1 MKSRLFRS
9 IARGF
14 SRLPVAAL
22 AAIMFLTVPVASN
35 AQDTTSAIRG
45 KIVDPTG
52 APVGGAS
59 VVVEDTRSGVTRTLT
74 SDNDGLFRASRLLP
88 GGPYLVTVNGTKS
101 VEVPSI
107 SVGDT
112 YNLTLNLQEE
122 AAIEEIVTIG
132 QTAELV
138 EVASGPSATFN
149 LADIENAV
157 SFSRDISDVYGIDPR
172 LMIDNDEDGFGVN
185 CAGKHP
191 RFNNV
196 TLDGVSQ
203 TDRFGLNENG
213 YSTAVGMPFPYDAI
227 EQIAVEL
234 APFDV
239 TYGSFSACN
248 INAVTKSGTNEWEAK
263 VFYEY
268 SDNDFRGTTVA
279 DDPNDYSRPSYDRTI
294 IGFNAGGPII
304 KDRLFFHVSYEETED
319 PRFLARGFAG
329 SGNGE
334 ERSWLSEADYNRIVS
349 IAQNVYGYD
358 PGGMPSDGSQESE
371 KYLVR
376 LDWNINDR
384 HNAALIYNYFDGFQD
399 RDSDGDS
406 NEFEFS
412 NHFYTKGAESETA
425 TFRLT
430 SDWSDRLSTELF
442 YSTNTMD
449 DSQITVGPKD
459 FADMQISVGGRTG
472 TVYLGADDSRQA
484 NSLAT
489 ESDYLKLS
497 ADLFLGNQIIT
508 AGYEREDL
516 EIFNIF
522 VQHSRGGEYDYFDN
536 STDNPAACDAL
547 TAQQRFDGVQVD
559 DGTGT
564 LVACSASGIDL
575 FELGRP
581 SRIYYGSGGGSN
593 NANDAAANFSNVLNA
608 LYIQDE
614 IFLDHLDLTLTAGLR
629 YEWFTSSDRPVYND
643 AFTQRNGVRN
653 DGNIDGLDLL
663 MPRVG
668 FNWDMR
674 DDLSLRGGIGLYSG
688 GNPNV
693 WISNA
698 WSNDGVTN
706 VQLQYDDDEFGATYT
721 VLPGSPDSLPLSGQ
735 GRPGYDVP
743 QLMVDDVAAT
753 TAADANTSRLVLID
767 PDYNQPSEWK
777 LALGATWDVPY
788 GDFQLDV
795 DYLHSRGKDP
805 AYYVDLAQEQ
815 IGTTTIGTPIY
826 AFTNGS
832 DNLMLT
838 NSDESPV
845 SNVFSIVAQKSFD
858 DWGLDVLFGYA
869 YTDAE
874 DVSPMTSAVAVS
886 NYDNTAL
893 LDVNN
898 PIAGNS
904 NYVVPQRFTLRLNW
918 ERALFGDNMTTVTL
932 FGYVNEGQPQ
942 SWGFSGGNLGDARA
956 GRETG
961 CLGALGA
968 GECIRIEGDGFF
980 GRHLLYI
987 PTGPTDPNVVFS
999 PAFDQAE
1006 FFAWVDAQ
1014 GLAPGLTERNGF
1026 NADWSTRFDLRI
1038 SQDLPLPG
1046 DFTGR
1051 LYFKVYNFGNL
1062 LNDDWGKITDAQ
1074 FFTPVPVSGAIIA
1087 DTGQFWYERFSE
1099 RSIERVYPNRSLWEA
1114 RLGIDI
1120 RFGQ

>member
-1 MKSRLFRS
+1 M
-9 IARGF
+9 
-14 SRLPVAAL
+14 
-22 AAIMFLTVPVASN
+22 MLTAPVASN

-45 KIVDPTG
+45 KIIDPSGT
-52 APVGGAS
+52 PVGGAT
-59 VVVEDTRSGVTRTLT
+59 VVVEDTRSGVKRNLT
-74 SDNDGLFRASRLLP
+74 SNNDGLFLASRLLP
-88 GGPYLVTVNGTKS
+88 GGPYRVTVNGIKS
-101 VEVPSI
+101 VDVPSI

-112 YNLTLNLQEE
+112 YSLTLNLQEA

-132 QTAELV
+132 QSADLV
-138 EVASGPSATFN
+138 EVASGPAATFN
-149 LADIENAV
+149 LADIENSV

-248 INAVTKSGTNEWEAK
+248 INAVTKSGTNDWEGK

-268 SDNDFRGTTVA
+268 SDNDFRGTDVA
-279 DDPNDYSRPSYDRTI
+279 DDPVDYSRPGYDRI
-294 IGFNAGGPII
+294 IKGFNVGGPIV
-304 KDRLFFHVSYEETED
+304 KDRLFFHVAYEKTED

-329 SGNGE
+329 SNNGE
-334 ERSWLSEADYNRIVS
+334 EREWLSEADYNRVLS

-358 PGGMPSDGSQESE
+358 PGGMPNDGAQDSE

-376 LDWNINDR
+376 LDWNITDR
-384 HNAALIYNYFDGFQD
+384 HNAAVIYNHFDGFQD

-406 NEFEFS
+406 NEFEFA
-412 NHFYTKGAESETA
+412 NHFYRKGAKSETA
-425 TFRLT
+425 TVRLT
-430 SDWSDRLSTELF
+430 SDWTDRLSTEFF
-442 YSTNTMD
+442 YSHNKMD
-449 DSQITVGPKD
+449 DSQVTVGPKD
-459 FADMQISVGGRTG
+459 FGDMQISYNGRDN
-472 TVYLGADDSRQA
+472 VIYLGADDSRQA
-484 NSLAT
+484 NKLST
-489 ESDYLKLS
+489 KSDYLKLS
-497 ADLFLGNQIIT
+497 ADWFLGNQIIT

-522 VQHSRGGEYDYFDN
+522 VQHSRGGEYDYFDSSGN
-536 STDNPAACDAL
+536 NPAACDAL
-547 TAQQRFDGVQVD
+547 TAQQRFDDSQLP
-559 DGTGT
+559 DGAPGKIGCG
-564 LVACSASGIDL
+564 LSGIDR

-581 SRIYYGSGGGSN
+581 SRIYYGSGGGTN
-593 NANDAAANFSNVLNA
+593 NPNDAAANFSNVLNS

-614 IFLDHLDLTLTAGLR
+614 IFLDHLDLTITAGLR
-629 YEWFTSSDRPVYND
+629 YEWFTSDDRPVYNE

-653 DGNIDGLDLL
+653 DANIDGVDLL

-668 FNWDMR
+668 FNWDLR
-674 DDLSLRGGIGLYSG
+674 DDLILRGGIGLYSG

-706 VQLQYDDDEFGATYT
+706 VQFNYDDDEFGDTYT
-721 VLPGSPDSLPLSGQ
+721 VLPGQPDSLQLRGD

-743 QLMVDDVAAT
+743 QLMVDAVAAT
-753 TAADANTSRLVLID
+753 TPADANTSRLVLID
-767 PDYNQPSEWK
+767 PDYKQPNEWK
-777 LALGATWDVPY
+777 FAIGATWDMPW
-788 GDFQLDV
+788 GDIQMDI
-795 DYLHSRGKDP
+795 DYLHARTKDP

-815 IGTTTIGTPIY
+815 VGETSIGTPIY

-838 NSDESPV
+838 NSSETPT
-845 SNVFSIVAQKSFD
+845 SNVFSVVARKSFENI
-858 DWGLDVLFGYA
+858 GLDILFGYA

-886 NYDNTAL
+886 NFENTAL
-893 LDVNN
+893 VDVNN
-898 PIAGNS
+898 PSAGNS

-918 ERALFGDNMTTVTL
+918 ERAFFGDNMTRVTL
-932 FGYVNEGQPQ
+932 FGYLNEGQPQ
-942 SWGFSGGNLGDARA
+942 SYGFTGSATGDCEDATGGDC
-956 GRETG
+956 T
-961 CLGALGA
+961 
-968 GECIRIEGDGFF
+968 RIEGDGFF

-987 PTGPTDPNVVFS
+987 PDGASDPNVVYG
-999 PAFDQAE
+999 PNFDQAE
-1006 FFAWVDAQ
+1006 FFAWVNGK
-1014 GLAPGLTERNGF
+1014 GLASGVTERNGY
-1026 NADWSTRFDLRI
+1026 NADWSQRWDLRI
-1038 SQDLPLPG
+1038 SQDIPLFG
-1046 DFTGR
+1046 DFKGR
-1051 LYFKVYNFGNL
+1051 LYFKVYNFGNM
-1062 LNDDWGKITDAQ
+1062 LNNDWGKITDAQ
-1074 FFTPVPVSGAIIA
+1074 FFTPTPVTGAIIE
-1087 DTGQFWYERFSE
+1087 DTGQFWYGSFRD
-1099 RSIERVYPNRSLWEA
+1099 RPIDRVYPNRSLWEA

-1120 RFGQ
+1120 NFGR

>member
-1 MKSRLFRS
+1 MKLRVFRS
-9 IARGF
+9 IVRGC

-35 AQDTTSAIRG
+35 AQDTTSSIRG

-59 VVVEDTRSGVTRTLT
+59 VTVEDTRSGVTRSLT
-74 SDNDGLFRASRLLP
+74 SNNEGLFLASRLLP
-88 GGPYLVTVNGTKS
+88 GGPYKITVNGIKT
-101 VEVPSI
+101 VEVASI

-112 YNLTLNLQEE
+112 YSLTLNLQEA

-132 QTAELV
+132 QSAEIV

-157 SFSRDISDVYGIDPR
+157 AFSRDISDVYGIDPR
-172 LMIDNDEDGFGVN
+172 LMVDNDEDGFGVN

-248 INAVTKSGTNEWEAK
+248 INAVTKSGTNDWEAK

-268 SDNDFRGTTVA
+268 SDNDFRGTKVA
-279 DDPNDYSRPSYDRTI
+279 DDPGDYSRPSYDRTI
-294 IGFNAGGPII
+294 LGFSGGGPII
-304 KDRLFFHVSYEETED
+304 KDKLFFHVSYEETSD
-319 PRFLARGFAG
+319 PRFLARGYAG

-334 ERSWLSEADYNRIVS
+334 ERSWLSQAEYDRIVN
-349 IAQNVYGYD
+349 IAQNVYNYN
-358 PGGMPSDGSQESE
+358 PGGLPSDGSQESE

-384 HNAALIYNYFDGFQD
+384 HNAAFIYNYFDGFQD

-425 TFRLT
+425 TLRLT
-430 SDWSDRLSTELF
+430 SDWTDILSTELF

-449 DSQITVGPKD
+449 DSQVTVGPPD

-484 NSLAT
+484 NKLST
-489 ESDYLKLS
+489 ESTYLKLS
-497 ADLFLGNQIIT
+497 ADLFLGNHIVT

-536 STDNPAACDAL
+536 STSNPAACAALDA
-547 TAQQRFDGVQVD
+547 QGRFDGTLVD

-564 LVACSASGIDL
+564 LVACRPSGIDL

-581 SRIYYGSGGGSN
+581 SRIYYGSGGETN
-593 NANDAAANFSNVLNA
+593 NPNDAAANFSNVLNS
-608 LYIQDE
+608 LYVQDE
-614 IFLDHLDLTLTAGLR
+614 IILDQYDLTITAGLR

-643 AFTQRNGVRN
+643 AFTQANNGLRN
-653 DGNIDGLDLL
+653 DANIDGLDLL

-668 FNWDMR
+668 FNWGAR
-674 DDLSLRGGIGLYSG
+674 DDLTVRGGVGLYSG

-706 VQLQYDDDEFGATYT
+706 VQLQYDRDEFGPTYT
-721 VLPGSPDSLPLSGQ
+721 VLPGSPDSLTLSGQ
-735 GRPGYDVP
+735 QRPGYDVP
-743 QLMVDDVAAT
+743 QLMVDGVAAT
-753 TAADANTSRLVLID
+753 TPADANTRGLVLID
-767 PDYNQPSEWK
+767 PNYEQPSEWK
-777 LALGATWDVPY
+777 YAIGATWDMPWY
-788 GDFQLDV
+788 DIALDV
-795 DYLHSRGKDP
+795 DFLHTRGSDS
-805 AYYVDLAQEQ
+805 AYYVDLSQSVV
-815 IGTTTIGTPIY
+815 GTTSIGTPIY

-838 NSDESPV
+838 NSGETPV

-858 DWGLDVLFGYA
+858 DWGIDLLFGYA

-886 NYDNTAL
+886 NYENVAL

-898 PIAGNS
+898 PRAANS
-904 NYVVPQRFTLRLNW
+904 NYVVPQRFTFRLNW
-918 ERALFGDNMTTVTL
+918 EKAFWGDNRTRVTL
-932 FGYVNEGQPQ
+932 FGYFNEGQPQ
-942 SWGFSGGNLGDARA
+942 SWGFTGSDTGDCAA
-956 GRETG
+956 
-961 CLGALGA
+961 AV
-968 GECIRIEGDGFF
+968 GEPCVRIEGDGFF

-987 PTGPTDPNVVFS
+987 PNGAGDQNVVFG
-999 PAFDQAE
+999 PNFDQAE
-1006 FFAWVDAQ
+1006 FFAWVNGQ
-1014 GLAPGLTERNGF
+1014 GLAPGLTERNGY
-1026 NADWSTRFDLRI
+1026 NADWSSRWDLRI
-1038 SQDLPLPG
+1038 DQDIPLPG

-1051 LYFKVYNFGNL
+1051 VYFKVYNFGNM

-1074 FFTPVPVSGAIIA
+1074 FFTPAPVTGAIIES
-1087 DTGQFWYERFSE
+1087 TGQFYYDTYSE
-1099 RSIERVYPNRSLWEA
+1099 RDLQRVYPNRSLWEA
-1114 RLGIDI
+1114 RLGFDV
-1120 RFGQ
+1120 RFGR